1 MACEVEQILLFLTRG
16 WEFCEIIGIDDDVA
30 GGAGHAALAR
40 AFERLARCPGD
51 VEQPLTGRRFH
62 FLIEGSVRPEKPHQ
76 GHASRCSCATAAAA
90 IRLHAST
97 RSCCLV

>member
-1 MACEVEQILLFLTRG
+1 MACEVEQILLFLGCGR
-16 WEFCEIIGIDDDVA
+16 EFREILGIDDDMA
-30 GGAGHAALAR
+30 GRASHDSLACALEWFAR
-40 AFERLARCPGD
+40 GPGD
-51 VEQPLTGRRFH
+51 VKQPLTGRRFH
-62 FLIEGSVRPEKPHQ
+62 FLVEGSVLPEKPHQ